1 MVALGLDPRLAEALL
16 EAGAS
21 NNAADKIGWTVRLRA
36 AKFASVDTLRAV
48 MHPKPKSSRQWQVVV
63 DTSVEVLGLQIEDG
77 PGRSLRVIGISHES
91 AMDIFNQMNPR
102 DKVSPGDLIIRV
114 NGTDES
120 LEALWDAICA
130 SLEEFVLVLLNGPE
144 AQSYGEDDLPD
155 GLV

>member
-1 MVALGLDPRLAEALL
+1 MRIQLQRIGADAAEPCPSQVYHRWETLETL
-16 EAGAS
+16 EAS
-21 NNAADKIGWTVRLRA
+21 YTIIK
-36 AKFASVDTLRAV
+36 
-48 MHPKPKSSRQWQVVV
+48 VV

-114 NGTDES
+114 NGTAES